1 MNRITTNPQKTAT
14 VVTIRF
20 LLLVSLVVVTCT
32 SSKAQSNESFLHPT
46 ISSADSAIIH
56 NDSLSIEDK
65 LVALAINGPLFKS
78 SESQNKINEYL
89 LKAAKNQWIN
99 LLTLSANLNDQNTFI
114 QNPNVANNVVFPRY
128 FFGVNIPLGTIL
140 SRTSVKSAREQVKI
154 SKNNQEQ
161 LARSIK
167 AEILSKYQRYQNL
180 AELIKLQTDI
190 LDNEETAFLQAKD
203 KFRNDQITID
213 VYNVAQKLYNLELSK
228 KLSLQLEQ
236 DLIKLDIERMIGV
249 SLDNIVK

>member
-1 MNRITTNPQKTAT
+1 MNCLFAFSPKKTPA
-14 VVTIRF
+14 VTIPFSVLILLF
-20 LLLVSLVVVTCT
+20 LTAFIT
-32 SSKAQSNESFLHPT
+32 AKAQTNDLFLHPS

-56 NDSLSIEDK
+56 NDSMSVEDK

-99 LLTLSANLNDQNTFI
+99 LLTLSANLNDQNTFV
-114 QNPNVANNVVFPRY
+114 QNPNAGSNVIFPRY

-161 LARSIK
+161 LARTIK
-167 AEILSKYQRYQNL
+167 AEVLSKYERYQNL

-203 KFRNDQITID
+203 KFRNDLITID

-236 DLIKLDIERMIGV
+236 DLIKLDIERIIGV